1 MKIKLDE
8 KLIDY
13 MTEKDLKD
21 IVLYLKAG
29 GGCCVSSYLDVKARF
44 AKEGDQELLYMGYII
59 QESEMG
65 KIYYHPEQI
74 TFGEN
79 PKLIL
84 SQFLG
89 MTVVQAFGMRA
100 SEQNHARGIPF

>member
-1 MKIKLDE
+1 MIKLDE
-8 KLIDY
+8 ELLTY
-13 MTEKDLKD
+13 MKEKGYQDL
-21 IVLYLKAG
+21 VLYLKSG

-44 AKEGDQELLYMGYII
+44 AKDGDQELLYMGYVT
-59 QESEMG
+59 QETEVG

-74 TFGEN
+74 AFGKH